1 MVESK
6 RETDFT
12 GLFLILVLLF
22 LAAIYLRSTQW
33 TGKLDLVFIALF
45 FGFGAGILLGKSKFD
60 RTSIFWFTVTFSLIF
75 VVLVISLIFDNSIPI
90 LNKIF
95 LFLLQVGNS
104 FFEYTSGKTVT
115 SPLFI
120 LITFTMLFW
129 FMSLLG
135 TIAYIRH
142 RIYFPLIV
150 ITILSLVLIEYFLQE
165 GEKNHWITGFAVL
178 ISFLIY
184 LHNISYQLSL
194 TSENTE
200 KPSREKFQWTFQ
212 PAFLIIIALIVAIAW
227 SIPLAIRAASP
238 GTPEAQRFNRF
249 SYQMRDNF
257 YRITASLRGSSRTA
271 SIGFGPNLPLGTSA
285 ADGESVVFTA
295 TTSGEIPNNQRIYW
309 RSKVYESYDDAT
321 WQEGE
326 QKQLLLEPGTEFI
339 QPIGRPGEI
348 IATYRVKASLPLG
361 DYYFPGE
368 LISINNPAN
377 FIYSLQDDGGRDIIA
392 VEPENTILPGN
403 SYRMQVLIRPVDEA
417 DLIGNIIE
425 IPAWINKRYLQ
436 VPESIFPKVQDLAQ
450 RITLGKTNNYEKTVA
465 VTNYLRAN
473 FEYQEEL
480 DEPESTQDRIEWFLF
495 EGKKGYCN
503 YYASAEVILLRSLG
517 IPARLVV
524 GFSEGEVSEDG
535 LIFTVKEK
543 HRHAWPEVFF
553 PEIGWVVFE
562 PTPSQPETNFFQ
574 SASLLLTTRERISPE
589 APLDPEVDRNQG
601 EFPSEDNLIAPES
614 DAITAGQIQDDYD
627 IFPIFLL
634 VIAIFIFTP
643 LLFFISSSRK
653 NKTHVLK
660 RIQDVFL
667 NLGIKV
673 PGTLDKAVL
682 HYRTPEIEFVYND
695 TVRLGILLFRI
706 KPGNK
711 TPKELLSEIIFKC
724 PVVRTEAEKILLEY
738 QKTVFGE
745 KIPDDELARKLGEKI
760 QLSMIK
766 YKFSFWFKLNNR
778 QGNGE

>member
-6 RETDFT
+6 REIDFT

-45 FGFGAGILLGKSKFD
+45 SGFSAGILLGKSSFD
-60 RTSIFWFTVTFSLIF
+60 RASVFWLIVTFSLIF
-75 VVLVISLIFDNSIPI
+75 VVLVISLIFNTSIPI

-95 LFLLQVGNS
+95 LFIHQVGNS
-104 FFEYTSGKTVT
+104 FFEYSSGKAIS
-115 SPLFI
+115 SPLII

-129 FMSLLG
+129 LMSLLG
-135 TIAYIRH
+135 TITYIRY

-150 ITILSLVLIEYFLQE
+150 ITILSLVFIEFFFQE
-165 GEKNHWITGFAVL
+165 REKNHWVTGFAVL

-194 TSENTE
+194 TSGKTG

-212 PAFLIIIALIVAIAW
+212 PAFLTIIALMVAIAW

-271 SIGFGPNLPLGTSA
+271 AIGFGPNLPLGTSA
-285 ADGESVVFTA
+285 ADGETVVFTA
-295 TTSGEIPNNQRIYW
+295 TTSGEIPKNQRIYW

-339 QPIGRPGEI
+339 QPIGIPGEI

-361 DYYFPGE
+361 DYFFPGE

-392 VEPENTILPGN
+392 VEPENTILSGN
-403 SYRMQVLIRPVDEA
+403 SYRIQVLIKPAEEA
-417 DLIGNIIE
+417 ALIGNIIE

-450 RITLGKTNNYEKTVA
+450 RITLGKTTNYEKTVA
-465 VTNYLRAN
+465 VTNYLRSN

-480 DEPESTQDRIEWFLF
+480 DVPENTRDRIEWFLF

-517 IPARLVV
+517 IPARLAV

-535 LIFTVKEK
+535 LIHTVKEK

-553 PEIGWVVFE
+553 PEIGWVIFE

-574 SASLLLTTRERISPE
+574 SASQQIKTGEGISPE
-589 APLDPEVDRNQG
+589 APLDPEVDWNQG
-601 EFPSEDNLIAPES
+601 EVLSEDNLIAPES
-614 DAITAGQIQDDYD
+614 DAITAGQIQGVYD
-627 IFPIFLL
+627 IFPVFLL
-634 VIAIFIFTP
+634 IIAILTITP
-643 LLFFISSSRK
+643 SVVFLRSSRK
-653 NKTHVLK
+653 NKTLVIK
-660 RIQDVFL
+660 RIQDVYRK
-667 NLGIKV
+667 LGIKV
-673 PGTLDKAVL
+673 PGNIENAML

-695 TVRLGILLFRI
+695 TVRMGTLLFRI

-711 TPKELLSEIIFKC
+711 TPKELLGEIISKC
-724 PVVRTEAEKILLEY
+724 PFAKTEAEKILLEY

-766 YKFSFWFKLNNR
+766 YKFSFWLKLNNR